1 MFVRNK
7 IPRYSSCP
15 TPSSSSP
22 SSSPPLPPLLPKAT
36 HTAEPSFLFISA
48 KFPPHQP
55 QPSTPPPPASLSFS
69 LPPIPPSPRETTLYA
84 TRNLPSYTSY
94 EAEDGSDG
102 GSYGINKS
110 GAHAPQLP
118 SLLPARRRPLALSAR
133 ILHPFF
139 AAFTVT
145 PIQPTYSAPFLSRLH
160 TLSLFFSL
168 SRWIDTSLLF
178 PSRIFPLA
186 SAQPSSGSSFS
197 VPRRF
202 SFSVFIPIGLSPSHS
217 FSIRLDGCPFLF
229 CCARRRM
236 FPSLSR
242 YRARVDFFS
251 LLHFAPWSF
260 VSLFCTRGFARSSSV
275 GSSYYAAVLHCCL
288 FLLFWISSTISL
300 VRIYFFETYTA
311 FGSMCIRMEIFF
323 RIGGVIGWGVRG
335 YTELRWVERL

>member
-22 SSSPPLPPLLPKAT
+22 SSPSPLPPLLPKAT

-118 SLLPARRRPLALSAR
+118 SLLPARRRPLAPSAR

-178 PSRIFPLA
+178 PSWIFPLA

-229 CCARRRM
+229 CWARRRM

-260 VSLFCTRGFARSSSV
+260 VSLCSAHVDLLDLRRLVLLITRRFCIAVF
-275 GSSYYAAVLHCCL
+275 SYYSGFLRQ
-288 FLLFWISSTISL
+288 FLLYVYTFSK
-300 VRIYFFETYTA
+300 RIRLLEVCVYGWRFFSGLGE
-311 FGSMCIRMEIFF
+311 
-323 RIGGVIGWGVRG
+323 
-335 YTELRWVERL
+335 